1 MDHDVGGLHSGKVEG
16 LARRRADNDP
26 VRILRSHIHDRCEC
40 HTTAD
45 QVAVDLIADDPFV
58 VLFTDLNR
66 LFKLVLRPDTAC
78 RVMRAAHHENLVCRV
93 RHLSIEI
100 FKVDPV
106 STVLIDQGIVHR
118 NAAVAVG
125 FIRKW
130 IVDRA
135 LENDPV
141 PPLREE
147 VDERCIGSHNARTE
161 EQVLSALIPAIA
173 LLHPACHSVH
183 ALVRIV
189 HGIAK
194 DLPVDPLME
203 SL

>member
-1 MDHDVGGLHSGKVEG
+1 MDHDVGGLHSSKVKG

-26 VRILRSHIHDRCEC
+26 VRILRSHIHDRCKR
-40 HTTAD
+40 HATAD

-58 VLFTDLNR
+58 VLFTDLYR

-106 STVLIDQGIVHR
+106 STVLIDQRVVHR
-118 NAAVAVG
+118 NTAIAVG
-125 FIRKW
+125 FICKW
-130 IVDRA
+130 IVDWP

-141 PPLREE
+141 PRLREE
-147 VDERCIGSHNARTE
+147 VDECRIGSHNARTE
-161 EQVLSALIPAIA
+161 KQVLSALIPAVA
-173 LLHPACHSVH
+173 LFHPACHRIH

-189 HGIAK
+189 HGVSE
-194 DLPVDPLME
+194 DFPVDPLME

>member
-1 MDHDVGGLHSGKVEG
+1 
-16 LARRRADNDP
+16 
-26 VRILRSHIHDRCEC
+26 
-40 HTTAD
+40 
-45 QVAVDLIADDPFV
+45 
-58 VLFTDLNR
+58 
-66 LFKLVLRPDTAC
+66 
-78 RVMRAAHHENLVCRV
+78 MRAAHHENLVCRV

-106 STVLIDQGIVHR
+106 STVLIDQGVVHR

-125 FIRKW
+125 LIRKW

-147 VDERCIGSHNARTE
+147 VDERCISRHNARTE
-161 EQVLSALIPAIA
+161 EQILPA
-173 LLHPACHSVH
+173 LLPAVALFHPARHRVH
-183 ALVRIV
+183 ALVCLV
-189 HGIAK
+189 HGIAE

>member
-1 MDHDVGGLHSGKVEG
+1 
-16 LARRRADNDP
+16 
-26 VRILRSHIHDRCEC
+26 
-40 HTTAD
+40 
-45 QVAVDLIADDPFV
+45 
-58 VLFTDLNR
+58 
-66 LFKLVLRPDTAC
+66 
-78 RVMRAAHHENLVCRV
+78 MRAAHHENLVCRV
-93 RHLSIEI
+93 RHLLIEI
-100 FKVDPV
+100 LKIDPV

-125 FIRKW
+125 LIRKW

-147 VDERCIGSHNARTE
+147 VDECRIGSHNARTE
-161 EQVLSALIPAIA
+161 KQVLSALIPAVA
-173 LLHPACHSVH
+173 LFHPACHRIH

-189 HGIAK
+189 HGIAE

>member
-1 MDHDVGGLHSGKVEG
+1 MDHDIGGLHSGKVEG

-26 VRILRSHIHDRCEC
+26 VRILRSHIHDRYER
-40 HTTAD
+40 HATAD

-66 LFKLVLRPDTAC
+66 LFKFVLRPDTAC
-78 RVMRAAHHENLVCRV
+78 RVMRTAHHENLVCRV
-93 RHLSIEI
+93 LHLLIEI
-100 FKVDPV
+100 LKVDPV
-106 STVLIDQGIVHR
+106 STVLIDQRVIHR
-118 NAAVAVG
+118 NTAIAVG
-125 FIRKW
+125 FICKW
-130 IVDRA
+130 IVDWA
-135 LENDPV
+135 LEDDPV
-141 PPLREE
+141 PRFREE
-147 VDERCIGSHNARTE
+147 VDERCISRHNARTE
-161 EQVLSALIPAIA
+161 EQILPALLPAIA
-173 LLHPACHSVH
+173 LLHPACHSIH

>member
-1 MDHDVGGLHSGKVEG
+1 MLEVFIPARLKVLLGAVRTTIRSAYSG
-16 LARRRADNDP
+16 A
-26 VRILRSHIHDRCEC
+26 IHDRYEG

-45 QVAVDLIADDPFV
+45 RVAVDLIADDPFV

-93 RHLSIEI
+93 RHLLIEI
-100 FKVDPV
+100 LKVDPV

-135 LENDPV
+135 LENDRP
-141 PPLREE
+141 R
-147 VDERCIGSHNARTE
+147 
-161 EQVLSALIPAIA
+161 
-173 LLHPACHSVH
+173 SV
-183 ALVRIV
+183 R
-189 HGIAK
+189 G
-194 DLPVDPLME
+194 
-203 SL
+203 